1 LAGVFVP
8 SNVLQA
14 QRTASAMPA
23 DVPTEGRPCKSC
35 RAVTPTLTRDESEHW
50 RRRGPGWPRS
60 ALAVVKRCLPSGA
73 GAPLHAAGHTCAGSC
88 PAAHRRAPAAAC
100 KRFGR
105 SPASAPSR
113 PMSFRAVVRCHPG
126 CHGLCLTALRY
137 TLFATRPCARAFLA
151 LPPCLLLA
159 GPIGV
164 GLCKGSLL
172 VASLNCHKLEGTFG
186 NLSREGLLVCSTSP
200 VYA

>member
-1 LAGVFVP
+1 VAAECTSSCEALLAERRWRTAARCRAHLRRQLPCCAPQG
-8 SNVLQA
+8 SGCSLQA
-14 QRTASAMPA
+14 LWTVARVSA
-23 DVPTEGRPCKSC
+23 E
-35 RAVTPTLTRDESEHW
+35 L
-50 RRRGPGWPRS
+50 
-60 ALAVVKRCLPSGA
+60 
-73 GAPLHAAGHTCAGSC
+73 
-88 PAAHRRAPAAAC
+88 
-100 KRFGR
+100 
-105 SPASAPSR
+105 
-113 PMSFRAVVRCHPG
+113 MSFRAVVRCHPG

-186 NLSREGLLVCSTSP
+186 NLSREGLLVWSTSP